1 MRGDGW
7 SVAWQATSVAPRR
20 RAAGPGTCVAPMLCR
35 CSPIVSVTAVSLG
48 PRQARG
54 VHLSGARKGELS
66 DVESRARTGGDA
78 GLSEASAGSVPCA
91 LALGPADYVNTT
103 GDVGLP
109 IEHGH
114 EEASG

>member
-1 MRGDGW
+1 MVCGLAGDFRGASPSSSWPGDLCGAHAL
-7 SVAWQATSVAPRR
+7 SVLTDSVGDRSIPR
-20 RAAGPGTCVAPMLCR
+20 
-35 CSPIVSVTAVSLG
+35 TASG
-48 PRQARG
+48 PR